1 MLDNRFEKNILTT
14 SLDGLFN
21 WARRSSLWPM
31 TFGLACCAIE
41 MISGA
46 QPRWDFA
53 ERFGMLYRASP
64 RQSDLMIVSG
74 SVTYKMAPLVYH
86 LYEQMPDPKWVISM
100 GACANFGGPFDTYS
114 HLQGVDRIIP
124 VDVYVS
130 GCPPTPEGLIS
141 GILEL
146 QNRVIKYE
154 TMAKKHGPE
163 FVKNMRHKEREEA
176 GLKRVISLRQA
187 GPAAHTMLVKDA
199 GGERLVSTLRGGDE
213 RPLLGSGE

>member
-1 MLDNRFEKNILTT
+1 MLENRFEKNIVTT
-14 SLDGLFN
+14 TVDSLLN
-21 WARRSSLWPM
+21 WARRSSLWPL

-41 MISGA
+41 MISAA
-46 QPRWDFA
+46 QSRWDFA

-64 RQSDLMIVSG
+64 RQADLMIVSG
-74 SVTYKMAPLVYH
+74 SVTYKMAPLVYQ

-130 GCPPTPEGLIS
+130 GCPPTPEALIAAT
-141 GILEL
+141 LEL

-154 TMAKKHGPE
+154 RVLRKQGPE
-163 FVKNMRHKEREEA
+163 AAQNLRQAEREAA
-176 GLKRVISLRQA
+176 GLKEVVSLRQA
-187 GPAAHTMLVKDA
+187 GPAAHTVLVKTPE
-199 GGERLVSTLRGGDE
+199 GERLVPTTRRDA
-213 RPLLGSGE
+213 

>member
-1 MLDNRFEKNILTT
+1 MLENRFEKNILTT

-64 RQSDLMIVSG
+64 RQSDLMIVAG
-74 SVTYKMAPLVYH
+74 TVTKKMAPVLRR
-86 LYEQMPDPKWVISM
+86 LYDQMPEPKWVISM
-100 GACANFGGPFDTYS
+100 GSCSNAGGPFPTYS
-114 HLQGVDRIIP
+114 VLQGVDKVVP

-130 GCPPTPEGLIS
+130 GCPPRPEALLYGLMR
-141 GILEL
+141 L
-146 QNRVIKYE
+146 QDKIRKEGTVLRKERVIMSGASE
-154 TMAKKHGPE
+154 P
-163 FVKNMRHKEREEA
+163 
-176 GLKRVISLRQA
+176 
-187 GPAAHTMLVKDA
+187 
-199 GGERLVSTLRGGDE
+199 TLIGD
-213 RPLLGSGE
+213 RS